1 MFADFNVMLD
11 GDRRITRKR
20 RYTSSEIEDF
30 ENQYHLTLPTLYK
43 HFLHDVG
50 TFLYVDDAY
59 GATFEL
65 LNLEQINDW
74 SQQVFYGS
82 NNLFPTILLIAS
94 DTSGENFGIIAGS
107 ELLQVF
113 DPECPVE
120 LWPEEQLASYCL
132 SDWFQLLLA
141 NKLTKTW

>member
-30 ENQYHLTLPTLYK
+30 ENQYRLTLPALYK

-65 LNLEQINDW
+65 LNLEQISDW

-120 LWPEEQLASYCL
+120 LWPEEQLASYRF
-132 SDWFQLLLA
+132 SDWFQLLL
-141 NKLTKTW
+141 NKKLTKTW